1 MKIIRIVS
9 FDLIAEILGKKR
21 VSAEFIAETELI
33 SAEFFAEK
41 KLASAKLAEN
51 EQISG
56 HVSSSCLVFI
66 ILNI

>member
-41 KLASAKLAEN
+41 S
-51 EQISG
+51 
-56 HVSSSCLVFI
+56 
-66 ILNI
+66 